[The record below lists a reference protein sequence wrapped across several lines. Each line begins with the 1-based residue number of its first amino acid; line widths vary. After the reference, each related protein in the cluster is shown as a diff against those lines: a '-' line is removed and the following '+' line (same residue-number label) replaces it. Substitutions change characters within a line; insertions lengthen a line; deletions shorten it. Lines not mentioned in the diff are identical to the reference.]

1 MKSNLA
7 YRAVPGT
14 VWGMVGFG
22 ARRVVVSM
30 VVVVVLAAVNLRV
43 KAGVGLMI
51 PVAVVVMTAD

>member
-1 MKSNLA
+1 
-7 YRAVPGT
+7 
-14 VWGMVGFG
+14 MVGFG